1 MRSMPRPVPPPPPA
15 FVGEP
20 EWQTMLR
27 HIALLEHRD
36 LLNRVARSQAVARIV
51 CYQARRAR
59 EVAQRARE
67 MVRRLPRIAVKGS
80 V

>member
-1 MRSMPRPVPPPPPA
+1 
-15 FVGEP
+15 
-20 EWQTMLR
+20 MLR